1 MYTSRGRAHETPTI
15 PAPAPDAIGRVETLW
30 RSTQNAGRGGA
41 LMTAPMVVHELARL
55 VAEHGEAK
63 VSDAIREAGKSS
75 RGGAPTVKYLEAIV
89 TGSKRGPASTS
100 RAFVS
105 GESVASPETAEGAV

>member
-1 MYTSRGRAHETPTI
+1 
-15 PAPAPDAIGRVETLW
+15 
-30 RSTQNAGRGGA
+30 
-41 LMTAPMVVHELARL
+41 MTAPMVVHELARL